1 MAVCPFRW
9 LSCCAAADLEPL
21 CPWLLQGEVGDQAS
35 LNKVASQTK
44 VVIAT
49 SGPFAKLGTPVVE
62 ACVSS
67 GTHYC
72 DITGKKG
79 LPCSAFHR
87 SLASNQPCSV
97 ASTRLPLCQCS
108 TLHASRC
115 ALPDTMH
122 SILFAC

>member
-1 MAVCPFRW
+1 M
-9 LSCCAAADLEPL
+9 
-21 CPWLLQGEVGDQAS
+21 QGEVGDQAS

-49 SGPFAKLGTPVVE
+49 SGPYAKLGTPVVE

-79 LPCSAFHR
+79 LARSAFHPSWLAP
-87 SLASNQPCSV
+87 SLQPEQRLLFCACAPPCMPLTAHRQKCGTPSCSHADQAASAVPFIDY
-97 ASTRLPLCQCS
+97 ST
-108 TLHASRC
+108 
-115 ALPDTMH
+115 
-122 SILFAC
+122 